1 MVKKSLSN
9 VRASVMAQLLNWQT
23 DLKYTHLKLV
33 VSFLFCFLLF
43 GMKAHAHLASIELS
57 GGKNFELQYSK
68 KFYKDYELS
77 LRFQKLEKKF
87 KGRAGTKVCLV
98 FCFTLPVEEKNLK
111 IESYS
116 LFAKNDFS
124 DVFDKYDIGTLAA
137 GVGIS
142 YENIEAQNAGL
153 PSATTGVN
161 TNFFKLLLNAEHKY
175 PIKSLGE
182 KVYLESLLEYGF
194 FNQGGADITE
204 WTSKTQLL
212 YDIKE
217 NITFSVGYKL
227 RGIEINY
234 DKDNEIIDLN
244 GTDSS
249 IFVGVKS
256 IW

>member
-1 MVKKSLSN
+1 MYFF
-9 VRASVMAQLLNWQT
+9 R
-23 DLKYTHLKLV
+23 HIV
-33 VSFLFCFLLF
+33 VSFLFCLLLF
-43 GMKAHAHLASIELS
+43 GVKAHAQLASIEFS
-57 GGKNFELQYSK
+57 GSKNFELQYSK
-68 KFYKDYELS
+68 NFYKDYELN
-77 LRFQKLEKKF
+77 LRFQRFEKKF

-111 IESYS
+111 MESYS
-116 LFAKNDFS
+116 LFAKKDFS

-137 GVGIS
+137 GVGIG
-142 YENIEAQNAGL
+142 YENIEAQNAGS
-153 PSATTGVN
+153 PVATTGVN
-161 TNFFKLLLNAEHKY
+161 TNFVKLLFNAEHKY
-175 PIKSLGE
+175 PVKALGE
-182 KVYLESLLEYGF
+182 KVYLASLLEYGF

-204 WTSKTQLL
+204 WMAKTQLL

>member
-1 MVKKSLSN
+1 MYFFRHV
-9 VRASVMAQLLNWQT
+9 
-23 DLKYTHLKLV
+23 V
-33 VSFLFCFLLF
+33 VSFLCCFLLF
-43 GMKAHAHLASIELS
+43 GMKSYAHLASIELS
-57 GGKNFELQYSK
+57 GSQNFELQYSK
-68 KFYKDYELS
+68 KLYNDYELS
-77 LRFQKLEKKF
+77 LRFQKFEKKF

-111 IESYS
+111 MESYS
-116 LFAKNDFS
+116 LFAEKDFS

-142 YENIEAQNAGL
+142 YENIEAQNAGA
-153 PSATTGVN
+153 PVGTTGVN
-161 TNFFKLLLNAEHKY
+161 TNFVKLLFNAEHKY
-175 PIKSLGE
+175 PVKSLGE

-194 FNQGGADITE
+194 FNQGGAEITE

-227 RGIEINY
+227 RSIEINY

-249 IFVGVKS
+249 IFVGFKS